1 MFFRLNTERTTTPG
15 EDKVA
20 GLRKFYANPCARPA
34 MFLRFARFRFRE
46 GKEAEGLRILRGHAK
61 AIRASPG
68 CRDAWLGQG
77 QHPATECVVIAL
89 FEEDRKSTR
98 LNSSHTVISYAVFC
112 LKKKRRDQRDAA
124 LPSCLGARHI
134 QCQRGCS
141 ADGRDAKQCKSRPTH
156 TDKTMQTRVFTR
168 SS

>member
-46 GKEAEGLRILRGHAK
+46 GKEAEGLRILRDHAK

-68 CRDAWLGQG
+68 CRDACPGKVN
-77 QHPATECVVIAL
+77 HPARECGVVAL
-89 FEEDRKSTR
+89 LARK
-98 LNSSHTVISYAVFC
+98 NSLRA
-112 LKKKRRDQRDAA
+112 
-124 LPSCLGARHI
+124 PEG
-134 QCQRGCS
+134 
-141 ADGRDAKQCKSRPTH
+141 
-156 TDKTMQTRVFTR
+156 
-168 SS
+168 

>member
-77 QHPATECVVIAL
+77 QHPATECVVFDL
-89 FEEDRKSTR
+89 DR
-98 LNSSHTVISYAVFC
+98 
-112 LKKKRRDQRDAA
+112 QRVQASDEPHERGE
-124 LPSCLGARHI
+124 LPRYVHPCGRTTS
-134 QCQRGCS
+134 QERGS
-141 ADGRDAKQCKSRPTH
+141 PGETLESGTSRELPFRTP
-156 TDKTMQTRVFTR
+156 R
-168 SS
+168 